1 MSFVHSKKFIRAN
14 RKCALLSES
23 SFLWQKFSIS
33 IQNWWHHDR
42 QQKFLSWIS
51 ASFYAH
57 RKSIIFNAQI
67 SSYVCIREFS
77 QAHTQ
82 THTHND
88 VNHNWNSKP
97 HSPCH
102 SLYNINLE
110 IARML
115 CCCWI
120 LYGCGGKKIAILIN
134 IERQPAAK
142 KRALIAL
149 LQCGMYR
156 LKNYYSPH
164 PWIDISSRTLMC
176 IHEPQQQQWSSPF
189 DWSAQEEE

>member
-1 MSFVHSKKFIRAN
+1 MIVSRSF
-14 RKCALLSES
+14 
-23 SFLWQKFSIS
+23 
-33 IQNWWHHDR
+33 
-42 QQKFLSWIS
+42 SWIS
-51 ASFYAH
+51 ASFCAH

-176 IHEPQQQQWSSPF
+176 IHEPQQQQWSSLF
-189 DWSAQEEE
+189 DWWVRKRKNKKISIRCCAITHWLHASFSSRRIFLLLFN